1 MVKNTTGGS
10 KAKGQAR
17 KVGSGGQTHRL
28 HISHD
33 ELEVYAVA
41 VRAYGNAMFEVLGVD
56 NVKRLCHIRG
66 KFKGRGKR
74 DNFISV
80 GMYLLVGLR
89 EWESQ
94 DALIAQKKLPNC
106 DLIAIYSDQD
116 KDRLKNAIYQE
127 NDIYLDLKS
136 TLVNK
141 IKYKTGVY
149 PFIDIFFMVPEI
161 ENGQTVYKCAL
172 KEARDTWKNEVY
184 LEKELFP
191 LKETKFGAMEIA
203 IPNEYNR
210 YFLSYFGKNWNK
222 EGVISYDH
230 KKEEF
235 VNPIIKAF
243 RI

>member
-1 MVKNTTGGS
+1 MENYILSDEDSFNLYKLLHRVIRLLEKNNIPYW
-10 KAKGQAR
+10 
-17 KVGSGGQTHRL
+17 GSGGTFLGAIRCKGIIKWDDDL
-28 HISHD
+28 D
-33 ELEVYAVA
+33 LC
-41 VRAYGNAMFEVLGVD
+41 VL
-56 NVKRLCHIRG
+56 
-66 KFKGRGKR
+66 
-74 DNFISV
+74 
-80 GMYLLVGLR
+80 Y
-89 EWESQ
+89 
-94 DALIAQKKLPNC
+94 
-106 DLIAIYSDQD
+106 QD
-116 KDRLKNAIYQE
+116 KDKLKNAIYQE
-127 NDIYLDLKS
+127 KDIYLDLSS

-141 IKYKTGVY
+141 IKYKTGTY

-191 LKETKFGAMEIA
+191 LKKTKFGAMEIA

-235 VNPIIKAF
+235 VNPRIKWKLKASDYDPATPF
-243 RI
+243 YIEESFDSSINRWWQF